1 MIINK
6 KSADG
11 TISFRSVPY
20 GSVFIETG
28 SEEAFMKLDTIYNL
42 DEEDYNAVGLRSGQ
56 LFHFGD
62 TERVILPRKDPE
74 LIIEY

>member
-11 TISFRSVPY
+11 TVSFRSVPF
-20 GSVFIETG
+20 GNVFVETG
-28 SEEAFMKLDTIYNL
+28 SEEVFMKLDTNY
-42 DEEDYNAVGLRSGQ
+42 DADGEDYNAMSLRSGQ

-62 TERVILPRKDPE
+62 TERVILPKKDPE
-74 LIIEY
+74 LAIEY

>member
-11 TISFRSVPY
+11 TTSFRSIPF
-20 GSVFIETG
+20 GSVFIEMG
-28 SEEAFMKLDTIYNL
+28 SEEVFMKLDTIYDL
-42 DEEDYNAVGLRSGQ
+42 DQEDYNAVGLRSGQ

-62 TERVILPRKDPE
+62 AERVILPKKDPE
-74 LIIEY
+74 LTIEY